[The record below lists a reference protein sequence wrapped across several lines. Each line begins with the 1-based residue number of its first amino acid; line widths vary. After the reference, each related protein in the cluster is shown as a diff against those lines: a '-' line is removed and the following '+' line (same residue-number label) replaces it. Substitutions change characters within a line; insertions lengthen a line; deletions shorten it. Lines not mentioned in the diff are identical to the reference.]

1 VQPAPGGYAS
11 AHLPV
16 AGRTPP
22 SIEPSQAPP
31 SDSGPFDFGQMDDQP
46 PRRRGVGIAIALV
59 GLLVVVAI
67 GFAAKALFSGHST
80 TLDPGTATHT
90 TGSPT
95 GTATSQHASATASPT
110 THAGA
115 SAVIASIQSISP
127 NTPDGEHQEEV
138 GNAFDGNPATFW
150 RTYTYKTANF
160 GGLKPAVGLQLTF
173 TQTSTV
179 NTVTLHVNGTGGNV
193 EVRTGD
199 ATTPTAG
206 TVLASGP
213 MSQDTVLHLSAPQ
226 TTQSLVIWFTQLPTA
241 ADGSL
246 RVELT
251 EIELS

>member
-1 VQPAPGGYAS
+1 
-11 AHLPV
+11 
-16 AGRTPP
+16 
-22 SIEPSQAPP
+22 
-31 SDSGPFDFGQMDDQP
+31 MDDQP
-46 PRRRGVGIAIALV
+46 PRRTGMGIAIALV

-90 TGSPT
+90 TGQSPT
-95 GTATSQHASATASPT
+95 GTATGPHASATPSPT
-110 THAGA
+110 TPAGA

-160 GGLKPAVGLQLTF
+160 GGLKPAVGLQLMF
-173 TQTSTV
+173 TRTSTV
-179 NTVTLHVNGTGGNV
+179 NTVTLHVNGTGGSV

-199 ATTPTAG
+199 ATTATTG

-226 TTQSLVIWFTQLPTA
+226 TTQSLVIWFTQLPTT